1 MSFSCFL
8 AFFKAYKNFGDRI
21 KLIQTEIN
29 TKASGLPSPIPSPDI
44 NAPSPEPDND
54 FELPTEM
61 NFYNSN
67 GTFGSFLNDGPLP
80 FDLNEFYRESPPP
93 LDHQIPVLQS
103 QDHGASSAT
112 DFYNPLMP
120 PNPSMNYGD
129 PYRPSSQNPPLPN
142 ITVQHQQQQQRAS
155 SSFICTAPPPPPS
168 SQPPLDFFPPLPA
181 TSSMNSSNNDD
192 YSSSWN
198 EWSIVDTP
206 VSPPHYE
213 RKSIGETVE
222 YIDDSLRDIES
233 SLSDIDH
240 RQLFGADLE
249 SKGIKFKCIAKKSSS
264 TFFLDI
270 DHRNLISLTGSPALG
285 NGKNI
290 ESLNGNDHFRQMPP
304 QPLLDVPMTHQFN
317 SFMVNCLKS

>member
-1 MSFSCFL
+1 M
-8 AFFKAYKNFGDRI
+8 FKAYKNFGERI

-54 FELPTEM
+54 FDLPTEM

-103 QDHGASSAT
+103 QDHHVTSAPIN
-112 DFYNPLMP
+112 DFYNPSMP
-120 PNPSMNYGD
+120 QNPAMNYAD
-129 PYRPSSQNPPLPN
+129 PYRPSQNPPLPT
-142 ITVQHQQQQQRAS
+142 ITVPQPNPQ
-155 SSFICTAPPPPPS
+155 SSFICTAPPPPPA
-168 SQPPLDFFPPLPA
+168 LDFFPPLPT

-192 YSSSWN
+192 YSSWN
-198 EWSIVDTP
+198 DWNIDTP
-206 VSPPHYE
+206 ISPPHYE

-222 YIDDSLRDIES
+222 YIDESLRDIDS

-249 SKGIKFKCIAKKSSS
+249 HKGIKIILEISLEVIIDNI
-264 TFFLDI
+264 LDI

-285 NGKNI
+285 NGKNN
-290 ESLNGNDHFRQMPP
+290 ESLNGSDNFRQMPP
-304 QPLLDVPMTHQFN
+304 QSLLDVPMSHQFN
-317 SFMVNCLKS
+317 NFMVKYVLKI

>member
-1 MSFSCFL
+1 M
-8 AFFKAYKNFGDRI
+8 
-21 KLIQTEIN
+21 
-29 TKASGLPSPIPSPDI
+29 PSPIPSPDI

-103 QDHGASSAT
+103 QDHHVTGAPIT

-120 PNPSMNYGD
+120 PNPAMNYKHD
-129 PYRPSSQNPPLPN
+129 YVDSYRPTQNPPLPN
-142 ITVQHQQQQQRAS
+142 ITVPQQNTTS
-155 SSFICTAPPPPPS
+155 NFICTAPPPPPS
-168 SQPPLDFFPPLPA
+168 SQPPLDFFPPLP
-181 TSSMNSSNNDD
+181 TNVSMNSSNNDD

-198 EWSIVDTP
+198 DWNIDTP
-206 VSPPHYE
+206 ISPPHFE
-213 RKSIGETVE
+213 RKSIGGETIE
-222 YIDDSLRDIES
+222 YIDESLRDIDS

-249 SKGIKFKCIAKKSSS
+249 SKGNFNFNK
-264 TFFLDI
+264 
-270 DHRNLISLTGSPALG
+270 NEMISY
-285 NGKNI
+285 I
-290 ESLNGNDHFRQMPP
+290 
-304 QPLLDVPMTHQFN
+304 
-317 SFMVNCLKS
+317 